1 MSSNTNSL
9 QSTLQF
15 LSLPNTCP
23 LSLIALNPHTGK
35 PLQVNSTFEHIFGP
49 FYKFQEWEFWN
60 AACDDEEEMVDS
72 ISGVESNRTK
82 FRKAIEKVSN
92 SLKCSHN
99 NGDTSTHHQQQF
111 TTTVRNVEMLT
122 LGTNEAGLPVR
133 KYFDWTIGSVRKE
146 DMGEGS
152 VEAVILYGSLVNEIE
167 ESNR

>member
-1 MSSNTNSL
+1 M
-9 QSTLQF
+9 
-15 LSLPNTCP
+15 
-23 LSLIALNPHTGK
+23 
-35 PLQVNSTFEHIFGP
+35 
-49 FYKFQEWEFWN
+49 
-60 AACDDEEEMVDS
+60 D
-72 ISGVESNRTK
+72 ESNRTK

-99 NGDTSTHHQQQF
+99 NNGDESTHHHQQS

-146 DMGEGS
+146 DNAAAEEGEG